1 MHHIE
6 CVRSNK
12 KDCFNIRDEKSNY
25 ASTLIIIDIRIE
37 NDNK

>member
-1 MHHIE
+1 MHHIK
-6 CVRSNK
+6 CVRLNK
-12 KDCFNIRDEKSNY
+12 KDYSNIRDEKYNY